1 MARKALHGNVVA
13 TEEGEKM
20 GQNRFQLDEEKAD
33 LDKDGQVSSYERA
46 RGEAVQKAMGEE
58 QVPGL
63 MMGGMMM
70 DSDPFAPFQV
80 VLDVDEASGNHVPAG
95 SKDEEVRDD
104 IPALLSEGE
113 YVVPADVV
121 RYHGL
126 KTFEELRCEAKHALG
141 LMAMHD
147 RISMV
152 DEDTKEP
159 VEYDIEE
166 KDAPKV
172 EKAEVKVVEAESGT
186 DIQTGYYQLQYMTDP
201 VTGELK
207 MAYVDPVTGEQI
219 SEEEYEEARASRFKP
234 QTVLEREVYEG
245 IDAEEEAEEAVEEA
259 MPACPPGYRR
269 DPYSNQCVPIV
280 VDTGG
285 DGPEDTPQGRGTL
298 GLTEVEVDD
307 IFSELS
313 PEYKELMDQ
322 INQPPGM
329 VDMLVPGAL
338 AVKTVVNNV
347 RKQFARTDVRDLIR
361 EGKNIGITPSTDV
374 KDGFDTSYADWRGNI
389 DTYTAASIAISEKE
403 AQNVT
408 SGGGDWRESQYGSK
422 AEADAVARSGW
433 GSADVFDTIDDQ
445 FSAIDRGPT
454 QQQIDDYNRAEAARQ
469 AAQQNRFSASDG
481 TDNDAQAGVG
491 NQGESS
497 SSPSSAYGDVSS
509 YSSGG
514 GGSGGYSG
522 GGGHDPS
529 DYGDNFYAKGGMP
542 ARKNTP
548 KVAMIKYSKGNN

>member
-1 MARKALHGNVVA
+1 MARKTLHGNVVA

-80 VLDVDEASGNHVPAG
+80 VIDVDEASGNHVPAG

-201 VTGELK
+201 VTGELQ

-234 QTVLEREVYEG
+234 QAVLEREVYEG

-280 VDTGG
+280 VDSGG
-285 DGPEDTPQGRGTL
+285 DGPEEDRGMDLPDAFETSALSELEQSL
-298 GLTEVEVDD
+298 GL
-307 IFSELS
+307 
-313 PEYKELMDQ
+313 
-322 INQPPGM
+322 
-329 VDMLVPGAL
+329 
-338 AVKTVVNNV
+338 
-347 RKQFARTDVRDLIR
+347 
-361 EGKNIGITPSTDV
+361 
-374 KDGFDTSYADWRGNI
+374 DTTFG
-389 DTYTAASIAISEKE
+389 
-403 AQNVT
+403 
-408 SGGGDWRESQYGSK
+408 SQYGPDAKPQGPGGLAAAFGPLGAIAEKVITGVKKSFAKNDVYDALSK
-422 AEADAVARSGW
+422 NLGITKTEAKELVKTEYVASVADKVRSGESNYENVEI
-433 GSADVFDTIDDQ
+433 GGNTYGVTKGGGVVNG
-445 FSAIDRGPT
+445 RTTLTP
-454 QQQIDDYNRAEAARQ
+454 NEAARRG
-469 AAQQNRFSASDG
+469 AIRVMDIY
-481 TDNDAQAGVG
+481 T
-491 NQGESS
+491 SS
-497 SSPSSAYGDVSS
+497 SNDNNDDRGSFTQDTSGITSRSSDYTPSSAADRRGDTNRDQGGNDSPSSSQSDSQSS
-509 YSSGG
+509 ASAAQD
-514 GGSGGYSG
+514 
-522 GGGHDPS
+522 DPS
-529 DYGDNFYAKGGMP
+529 AGFGGYAKGGMP
-542 ARKNTP
+542 SRKNTP
-548 KVAMIKYSKGNN
+548 KVAMIKYSKGTN

>member
-33 LDKDGQVSSYERA
+33 LDSDGQVSSYERA
-46 RGEAVQKAMGEE
+46 RGEAVQKAIGEE

-70 DSDPFAPFQV
+70 DSDPFAPLQV
-80 VLDVDEASGNHVPAG
+80 VIDVDEASGNHVPAG

-166 KDAPKV
+166 KNAPKV
-172 EKAEVKVVEAESGT
+172 EKAEVKVVEAAEGPSIEVDGTPNIADAYSGMYRLSY
-186 DIQTGYYQLQYMTDP
+186 ITDP
-201 VTGELK
+201 VTGEVK
-207 MAYVDPVTGEQI
+207 ISYINPETGEEI
-219 SEEEYEEARASRFKP
+219 AEEDYDPSLATSYTPEKVLERITPSSEEEEDDEE
-234 QTVLEREVYEG
+234 L
-245 IDAEEEAEEAVEEA
+245 
-259 MPACPPGYRR
+259 PACPPGYQR
-269 DPYSNQCVPIV
+269 DPQTNTCVPIV
-280 VDTGG
+280 APVDGGG
-285 DGPEDTPQGRGTL
+285 DGPDDDTPGRGTL
-298 GLTEVEVDD
+298 GLSELDVDT

-313 PEYKELMDQ
+313 PEYAATLKSIEAMNAGLGKLG
-322 INQPPGM
+322 PT
-329 VDMLVPGAL
+329 GAIISQ
-338 AVKTVVNNV
+338 VVGGV
-347 RKQFARTDVRDLIR
+347 RKDFARADVRDIIR

-374 KDGFDTSYADWRGNI
+374 KPGFDTSYADWRGNI

-403 AQNVT
+403 AQNV
-408 SGGGDWRESQYGSK
+408 SSVGGDWRESQYGSE
-422 AEADAVARSGW
+422 AEANAVANSGW
-433 GSADVFDTIDDQ
+433 GSSDVFDTIDDQ
-445 FSAIDRGPT
+445 FSDIDKGPT

-469 AAQQNRFSASDG
+469 AAQQNDSN
-481 TDNDAQAGVG
+481 NDS
-491 NQGESS
+491 NND
-497 SSPSSAYGDVSS
+497 SP
-509 YSSGG
+509 GG
-514 GGSGGYSG
+514 GRGSDTSAGMSDEDAESAAAAGAFGGF
-522 GGGHDPS
+522 
-529 DYGDNFYAKGGMP
+529 NKGGMP
-542 ARKNTP
+542 SRKNTP
-548 KVAMIKYSKGNN
+548 RKTMIKYSKGNN

>member
-172 EKAEVKVVEAESGT
+172 EKTEFKVVKAESGT

-280 VDTGG
+280 DDTGGG
-285 DGPEDTPQGRGTL
+285 DGPDDTPQGRGTL

-313 PEYKELMDQ
+313 PEYADLMEQ

-361 EGKNIGITPSTDV
+361 EGKNIGITPSTDIL
-374 KDGFDTSYADWRGNI
+374 DGFDTSYADWRGNI

-408 SGGGDWRESQYGSK
+408 SGGGDWRESQFGSER
-422 AEADAVARSGW
+422 EAQAVANSGW
-433 GSADVFDTIDDQ
+433 GSADVFNTIDDQ

-469 AAQQNRFSASDG
+469 AAQQNNGGDSNNDGPSAGDG
-481 TDNDAQAGVG
+481 QTA
-491 NQGESS
+491 SS
-497 SSPSSAYGDVSS
+497 SGTGTSEPSGHGDW
-509 YSSGG
+509 GG
-514 GGSGGYSG
+514 D
-522 GGGHDPS
+522 DP
-529 DYGDNFYAKGGMP
+529 DDWNKGGMP
-542 ARKNTP
+542 YRKNTP
-548 KVAMIKYSKGNN
+548 QKTMIKYSKGNN

>member
-70 DSDPFAPFQV
+70 DSDPFAPLQV
-80 VLDVDEASGNHVPAG
+80 VIDVDEASGNHVPAG

-166 KDAPKV
+166 KNAPKV
-172 EKAEVKVVEAESGT
+172 EKAEVKVVEAAEGPSIEVDGTPSIADAYSGMYRLSY
-186 DIQTGYYQLQYMTDP
+186 ITDP
-201 VTGELK
+201 VTGEVK
-207 MAYVDPVTGEQI
+207 ISYINPETGEEI
-219 SEEEYEEARASRFKP
+219 AEEDYDPSLATSYTPEK
-234 QTVLEREVYEG
+234 VLER
-245 IDAEEEAEEAVEEA
+245 ITPSAEEEEDDEEL
-259 MPACPPGYRR
+259 PACPPGYQR
-269 DPYSNQCVPIV
+269 DPQTNTCVPIV
-280 VDTGG
+280 APVDGGG
-285 DGPEDTPQGRGTL
+285 DGPDDDTPGRGTL
-298 GLTEVEVDD
+298 GLSELDVDT

-313 PEYKELMDQ
+313 PEYAATLKSIEAMNAGLGKLG
-322 INQPPGM
+322 PT
-329 VDMLVPGAL
+329 GAIISQ
-338 AVKTVVNNV
+338 VVGGV
-347 RKQFARTDVRDLIR
+347 RKDFARADVRDIIR

-374 KDGFDTSYADWRGNI
+374 KPGFDTSYADWRGNI

-403 AQNVT
+403 AQNV
-408 SGGGDWRESQYGSK
+408 SSVGGDWRESQYGSE
-422 AEADAVARSGW
+422 AEANAVANSGW
-433 GSADVFDTIDDQ
+433 GSSDVFDTIDDQ
-445 FSAIDRGPT
+445 FSDIDKGPT

-469 AAQQNRFSASDG
+469 AAQQNDSN
-481 TDNDAQAGVG
+481 NDS
-491 NQGESS
+491 NND
-497 SSPSSAYGDVSS
+497 SP
-509 YSSGG
+509 GG
-514 GGSGGYSG
+514 GRGSDTSAGMSDEDAESAAAAGAFGGF
-522 GGGHDPS
+522 
-529 DYGDNFYAKGGMP
+529 NKGGMP
-542 ARKNTP
+542 SRKNTP
-548 KVAMIKYSKGNN
+548 RKTMIKYSKGNN

>member
-70 DSDPFAPFQV
+70 DSDPFAPLQV
-80 VLDVDEASGNHVPAG
+80 VIDVDEASGNHVPAG

-172 EKAEVKVVEAESGT
+172 EKAKVKVVEAQEGA
-186 DIQTGYYQLQYMTDP
+186 DIQSGYYQLRYVTDP
-201 VTGELK
+201 VTGQLK
-207 MAYVDPVTGEQI
+207 MAYVDPATGEQI
-219 SEEEYEEARASRFKP
+219 SEEQYKETRASRFSP
-234 QTVLEREVYEG
+234 QSVLERDVYESVA
-245 IDAEEEAEEAVEEA
+245 AEEEVEEAVEEA
-259 MPACPPGYRR
+259 VEDEMPACPVGFRR
-269 DPYSNQCVPIV
+269 DPSSKLCVPIV
-280 VDTGG
+280 DG
-285 DGPEDTPQGRGTL
+285 DGPDATPQGRGTL

-307 IFSELS
+307 IYSELD
-313 PEYKELMDQ
+313 PEYDELMDQ
-322 INQPPGM
+322 IDQPPGI
-329 VDMLVPGAL
+329 VDFVVPGAL
-338 AVKTVVNNV
+338 QVKTVVNTV
-347 RKQFARTDVRDLIR
+347 RKQFARNKVRDMIR
-361 EGKNIGITPSTDV
+361 DGKNIGITPSTDI
-374 KDGFDTSYADWRGNI
+374 KDGFDTSYADWRSNI
-389 DTYTAASIAISEKE
+389 DNYTAASIAISEKE
-403 AQNVT
+403 AQNVS
-408 SGGGDWRESQYGSK
+408 SGGGDWRSSQYGSQ
-422 AEADAVARSGW
+422 AEADAVAKSGW
-433 GSADVFDTIDDQ
+433 GSSDVFDSIDDQ
-445 FSAIDRGPT
+445 FSDIDRGPT

-481 TDNDAQAGVG
+481 TDNDSQAGSGVG

-497 SSPSSAYGDVSS
+497 
-509 YSSGG
+509 
-514 GGSGGYSG
+514 GGYEG
-522 GGGHDPS
+522 F
-529 DYGDNFYAKGGMP
+529 GDEPGEDEFNKGGMP
-542 ARKNTP
+542 YRKNTP
-548 KVAMIKYSKGNN
+548 RKTMIKYSKGTN